1 MGVGHGLGGACGRRA
16 RKLPPCPP
24 LLTVTADMRILALLR
39 SSHDVAPSMAPMLM
53 RMRLDPNHASSSLP
67 PRPGEPPH
75 RRRHAMTS
83 HDHPGRAPSSGCAP
97 APLTCPA
104 PSQHIAAI
112 PHASHTPFVCPSASH
127 DLTHGPQRPSMRPN
141 AFRRASPLLDAPPP
155 SQTRPACPSC
165 AADQLQFLLT
175 SDGMS
180 FYFPSILLFQLFSSF
195 VSCNCTSLLV
205 ILTNITMTL
214 LRTST
219 PSHGARQ

>member
-1 MGVGHGLGGACGRRA
+1 MGDTVPK
-16 RKLPPCPP
+16 KLPPCPP
-24 LLTVTADMRILALLR
+24 LPHCHRRHAHPGGILALLR

-53 RMRLDPNHASSSLP
+53 RMHLDPNHTSSSLP
-67 PRPGEPPH
+67 LHPGELPH

-83 HDHPGRAPSSGCAP
+83 HDHPGRAPSSGRAP

-104 PSQHIAAI
+104 PSQRIAAI
-112 PHASHTPFVCPSASH
+112 PHASHTPFVCPSTSH
-127 DLTHGPQRPSMRPN
+127 NLTHRPRPPSMRSD
-141 AFRRASPLLDAPPP
+141 AFRRASPLLDVLPP
-155 SQTRPACPSC
+155 SQTRPTRPSC

-205 ILTNITMTL
+205 NLTNITMTSL
-214 LRTST
+214 QTST
-219 PSHGARQ
+219 PSHGARQRH